1 MITAPTTILHLSL
14 LDGIGPAAIKKIV
27 AGFST
32 DSSLLDLYTMDMRE
46 LMHRCHLSEQTAEII
61 VTGLR
66 DVTLLEK
73 ELSLIEKHN
82 VQWTTIL
89 DTDVYP
95 PLLNEIHMPP
105 PVLYWWGNNLAVTKN
120 SIGCVG
126 SRAANQYGNRI
137 INTLIPPLVAAHCTI
152 ISGGAL
158 GADSMAHK
166 ATLQAGGITVAV
178 LGSGLLRPYPQ
189 SNEKLFK
196 EIVAKNGILLS
207 IFPLLEEAGP
217 GNFPARNRIIAGLS
231 RGCIVI
237 QAAEKSGA
245 LITAEY
251 ALEQGREVFAVPGAF
266 DDPLSAGCHKLLRR
280 GAQLVTCADHILQ
293 ELGYA
298 QKAEIP
304 DNPDIHNQQKIVP
317 IEPTQTIQ
325 TKSIV
330 VNDLSDAS
338 NTVLKACTQQAC
350 SLDELVTL
358 LNADYITVQSTLFDL
373 QYKGFIEQDFTG
385 KWISK
390 I

>member
-1 MITAPTTILHLSL
+1 MITTSTTILHLSL
-14 LDGIGPAAIKKIV
+14 LDGIGPATIKKIV
-27 AGFST
+27 AGFSA
-32 DSSLLDLYTMDMRE
+32 DSSLLDLYTMDVRE
-46 LMHRCHLSEQTAEII
+46 LMQRCRFSEQTAQSIL
-61 VTGLR
+61 TGLR
-66 DVTLLEK
+66 DVEFLEK
-73 ELSLIEKHN
+73 ELALIGKHN

-89 DTDVYP
+89 DTEVYP
-95 PLLNEIHMPP
+95 PLLQEIHMPP
-105 PVLYWWGNNLAVTKN
+105 PVLYWWGNNNLAVTTN

-178 LGSGLLRPYPQ
+178 LGSGLLRPYPH

-196 EIVAKNGILLS
+196 EIIAKDGILLS

-298 QKAEIP
+298 QKIEIP
-304 DNPDIHNQQKIVP
+304 DNPDKHNQQEIVP
-317 IEPTQTIQ
+317 IQPTQA
-325 TKSIV
+325 KSIV
-330 VNDLSDAS
+330 ANLSDTS
-338 NTVLKACTQQAC
+338 NTMLKACVQAC
-350 SLDELVTL
+350 SLDDLVTL
-358 LNADYITVQSTLFDL
+358 LDADYITVQSTLFDL
-373 QYKGFIEQDFTG
+373 QYKGYIEQDFTG

>member
-1 MITAPTTILHLSL
+1 MITASTTILHLSL

-27 AGFST
+27 AGFSAA
-32 DSSLLDLYTMDMRE
+32 DLLDLYTLQVRE
-46 LMHRCHLSEQTAEII
+46 LMQRCGVSEKIAEII

-66 DVTLLEK
+66 DVELLEK
-73 ELSLIEKHN
+73 ELALIAKHN
-82 VQWTTIL
+82 VRWTTIL
-89 DTDVYP
+89 DTELYP
-95 PLLNEIHMPP
+95 PLLQEIHMPP
-105 PVLYWWGNNLAVTKN
+105 PVLYWWGNNLAVTEQ

-137 INTLIPPLVAAHCTI
+137 ISTLIPPLVAANCTI

-189 SNEKLFK
+189 SNASLFK
-196 EIVAKNGILLS
+196 EIVAKDGILLS
-207 IFPLLEEAGP
+207 IFPLLEDAAQ

-293 ELGYA
+293 ELGYT

-304 DNPDIHNQQKIVP
+304 DTTEKHNQQDILPVQ
-317 IEPTQTIQ
+317 PTQT
-325 TKSIV
+325 KSM
-330 VNDLSDAS
+330 VNNLSDAS
-338 NTVLKACTQQAC
+338 KNVLNACVQAC

-358 LNADYITVQSTLFDL
+358 LDADYVTIQSTLFDL
-373 QYKGFIEQDFTG
+373 QYKGCIEQDFTG